1 MSQKLAEEE
10 PEKYQ
15 PHFSEFIQK
24 GIEAEDMEALYK
36 KVHAAIGAD
45 PSISQPS
52 SHQRS
57 TTGIVATLLTF
68 YIYTLYM
75 VTIILSFALP
85 LPSVC
90 FQVQP
95 QEADICAEEGQPR

>member
-1 MSQKLAEEE
+1 MSQNLAEEE

-15 PHFSEFIQK
+15 PHFSEYIQK

-85 LPSVC
+85 LPSV
-90 FQVQP
+90 FS
-95 QEADICAEEGQPR
+95 GTTPRS

>member
-1 MSQKLAEEE
+1 MSQNLAEEE

-45 PSISQPS
+45 PSMVKSTKQPPKEHNRYS
-52 SHQRS
+52 SYPPYFLYLYTIYGHHNS
-57 TTGIVATLLTF
+57 IVCSA
-68 YIYTLYM
+68 
-75 VTIILSFALP
+75 

-95 QEADICAEEGQPR
+95 QEADI